1 VSFDYIVK
9 RILLFFLVIWSATTL
24 IFFLPKLA
32 PDRDPIRERMGMM
45 AATGGVMAESI
56 EQMVKTYEAR
66 FGLDQPLWKQYL
78 RYLFDI
84 ARFDFGYSLSMYP
97 ARVID
102 LIAQALPWT
111 IGLLAVAT
119 LISFAIGTFFGGLL
133 AWPRAPKVILY
144 LLPPLFTFSAIPFY
158 LLGLILI
165 YVFAFKLHIFP
176 LGGGSQYGT
185 LPSLNLSFVLDLV
198 HHSILPALSIVVS
211 AVGFWALAMRGMVI
225 TVLGEDFMAMAE
237 SKGLKDRR
245 IFLQYA
251 MRNALLPQL
260 TSLALSLGTVVSGS
274 LLVEVMFR
282 YPGIGTLLFKAVT
295 GFDYFTIYG
304 VVFFIIITIGLATLI
319 LDLTYPLLDPRIR
332 YHRT

>member
-1 VSFDYIVK
+1 MTLAYVAK
-9 RILLFFLVIWSATTL
+9 RFLLFLLVVWAATTL
-24 IFFLPKLA
+24 IFILPKLA

-56 EQMVKTYEAR
+56 EQMVKVYEAK

-78 RYLFDI
+78 RYLADV
-84 ARFDFGYSLSMYP
+84 ARLDFGYSLAMYP
-97 ARVID
+97 ARVAD
-102 LIAQALPWT
+102 LIANALPWT

-119 LISFAIGTFFGGLL
+119 LMSFAIGTVFGGLL
-133 AWPRAPKVILY
+133 AWPRAPKVLLY
-144 LLPPLFTFSAIPFY
+144 LLPPLFTFSAIPYY
-158 LLGLILI
+158 LLGLIFI
-165 YVFAFKLHIFP
+165 YLFAFKLRIFP

-185 LPSLNLSFVLDLV
+185 LPSLSFSFIIDLI

-225 TVLGEDFMAMAE
+225 TVLGQDFIAMAE
-237 SKGLKDRR
+237 AKGLKGNR
-245 IFLQYA
+245 IFLRYA
-251 MRNALLPQL
+251 VRNALLPQM
-260 TSLALSLGTVVSGS
+260 TSLVLSLGTVVSGS

-304 VVFFIIITIGLATLI
+304 VVFIIIVTIGLATFI

-332 YHRT
+332 YQRT

>member
-1 VSFDYIVK
+1 
-9 RILLFFLVIWSATTL
+9 
-24 IFFLPKLA
+24 
-32 PDRDPIRERMGMM
+32 MGMM

-56 EQMVKTYEAR
+56 EQMVKVYEAK

-78 RYLFDI
+78 RYLADV
-84 ARFDFGYSLSMYP
+84 ARLDFGYSLAMYP
-97 ARVID
+97 ARVAD
-102 LIAQALPWT
+102 LIANALPWT

-119 LISFAIGTFFGGLL
+119 LMSFAIGTVFGGLL
-133 AWPRAPKVILY
+133 AWPRAPKVLLY
-144 LLPPLFTFSAIPFY
+144 LLPPLFTFSAIPYY
-158 LLGLILI
+158 LLGLIFI
-165 YVFAFKLHIFP
+165 YLFAFKLRIFP

-185 LPSLNLSFVLDLV
+185 LPSLSFSFIIDLI

-225 TVLGEDFMAMAE
+225 TVLGQDFIAMAE
-237 SKGLKDRR
+237 AKGLKGNR
-245 IFLQYA
+245 IFLRYA
-251 MRNALLPQL
+251 VRNALLPQM
-260 TSLALSLGTVVSGS
+260 TSLVLSLGTVVSGS

-304 VVFFIIITIGLATLI
+304 VVFIIIVTIGLATFI

-332 YHRT
+332 YQRT